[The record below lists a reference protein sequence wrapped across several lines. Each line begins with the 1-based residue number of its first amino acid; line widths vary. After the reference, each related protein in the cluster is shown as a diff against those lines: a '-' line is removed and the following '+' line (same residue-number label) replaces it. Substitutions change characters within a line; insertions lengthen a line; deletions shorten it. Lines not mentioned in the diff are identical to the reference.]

1 MKQASKKDKK
11 NKFIKFKPKRM
22 NLELNA
28 VVIIFSL
35 ILLYLI
41 GVIATYLMQHNI
53 STYRVTDGSI
63 INDTSYNGLIL
74 REEVTY
80 NSSESGYIQFYHSEG
95 SKVSYDTVIYTL
107 SSSNIDSTTT
117 STYEITSS
125 EQKDIIGEI
134 QSFNKSYSSNSFDS
148 SYDLISDV
156 NYILH
161 SSENDEKLNELSNID
176 ISTNDLSIYKT
187 SDIGIIAYSID
198 GYESITSDN
207 FTASDLDRTNYSY
220 NKVSSEDN
228 ISSDTPIYKL
238 INNETWSIIIEVA
251 EEDIES
257 YEELSTVTV
266 KFLSDGET
274 INANISLTEQEGI
287 TYGVLTFT
295 TGMVRYISERFTD
308 IELIL
313 DDLEGYKIPI
323 SSVISREFY
332 RVPIDYVTKG
342 GTSGSNGLL
351 FVGED
356 NITEFEEIKIYY
368 QDDDYVYLLKESIGE
383 NQTIMQTDTAEL
395 LLLSDIVELDGVYSV
410 NKGYAEFKIVEILT
424 SSSEYY
430 IVNTSTSYSISNY
443 DHIALYGN
451 SVTEFAIIN

>member
-1 MKQASKKDKK
+1 MK
-11 NKFIKFKPKRM
+11 
-22 NLELNA
+22 LELNA
-28 VVIIFSL
+28 GVIIFAV
-35 ILLYLI
+35 ILVYLI
-41 GVIATYLMQHNI
+41 GIIATYLMQHNI
-53 STYRVTDGSI
+53 STYRVTNGSI
-63 INDTSYNGLIL
+63 INDTAYNGLIL
-74 REEVTY
+74 RDEVTY
-80 NSSESGYIQFYHSEG
+80 NSNGSGYIQFYHSEG
-95 SKVSYDTVIYTL
+95 SKVSYDTIIYTL
-107 SSSNIDSTTT
+107 SST
-117 STYEITSS
+117 STGSSSTSSYSITSS
-125 EQKDIIGEI
+125 EQEEIISEI
-134 QSFNKSYSSNSFDS
+134 QSFNKSYSSSAFDS
-148 SYDLISDV
+148 SYDLLSDI
-156 NYILH
+156 NYILN

-187 SDIGIIAYSID
+187 SDIGIIAYTID
-198 GYESITSDN
+198 NYESITVDN

-220 NKVSSEDN
+220 SKVSSEDN
-228 ISSDTPIYKL
+228 VSSNTPIYKL
-238 INNETWSIIIEVA
+238 INNETWSIIIQVA

-274 INANISLTEQEGI
+274 MKAQISLVEQEGI
-287 TYGVLTFT
+287 TYGILTFT
-295 TGMVRYISERFTD
+295 TGMVRYVNERFTD

-351 FVGED
+351 FVGEN
-356 NITEFEEIKIYY
+356 NITEFEDIKIYY
-368 QDDDYVYLLKESIGE
+368 QDDEYVYLLAETIGE
-383 NQTIMQTDTAEL
+383 NRTIMQTDTADL

-430 IVNTSTSYSISNY
+430 IVSTSTSYSISNY

-451 SVTEFAIIN
+451 SVSEFAIIN